1 MWILS
6 ISMEFLFVFPFWI
19 DVDHFEILFWLA
31 WLVCIIWFVYGS
43 KINGREW
50 KELPRGVL
58 SVIKW
63 SKHIFKRSQT
73 VDEIELIIRQE
84 GTHAVFYV
92 TFDLVSAGHWRLLRQ
107 SGKISPIEA
116 PLRLIYAQIGLL

>member
-1 MWILS
+1 M
-6 ISMEFLFVFPFWI
+6 
-19 DVDHFEILFWLA
+19 
-31 WLVCIIWFVYGS
+31 
-43 KINGREW
+43 
-50 KELPRGVL
+50 
-58 SVIKW
+58 
-63 SKHIFKRSQT
+63 FKRSQT